1 MLRGRTRRIH
11 SRMPR
16 FLPPKS
22 SSISFSSPSRTP
34 ISTCPPSPAII
45 HTSPNRFSDSPT
57 SNPAGISSLEP
68 FPDRRHS
75 SVRPAVL
82 ASPTGSGASACVVA
96 CVRERS
102 ERSWAVFANARSD
115 WLLSDQSEFWIRCA
129 LLSRSLREVP
139 RVGGRRERE
148 LRAGELRSTA
158 SESAESGREGE
169 R

>member
-1 MLRGRTRRIH
+1 MLRGRMRRIR

-34 ISTCPPSPAII
+34 ISACPPFPATI
-45 HTSPNRFSDSPT
+45 HSSPNLPSDSPT

-75 SVRPAVL
+75 SFRPAVL
-82 ASPTGSGASACVVA
+82 ASPTGSRASARVVA
-96 CVRERS
+96 RVRERS
-102 ERSWAVFANARSD
+102 ERSRAVFANARSD
-115 WLLSDQSEFWIRCA
+115 WLLSDQSEFWVRGS
-129 LLSRSLREVP
+129 LLSRSVRAIP
-139 RVGGRRERE
+139 RAGGRRERE
-148 LRAGELRSTA
+148 FRAGELRSPA
-158 SESAESGREGE
+158 SESAESGREGG